1 MSEIYTAN
9 QGSFTFHVRVTKKC
23 NADCSYC
30 SSFERSF
37 SELMS
42 LEDLEKSMSFISNLI
57 EKYSLGGI
65 RKVVTVQY
73 VGGELL
79 TLPVDYFRE
88 FTNIV
93 EDKLSKSFKEVKEET
108 GIEDL
113 NFKWG
118 KIFYETESYGCLN
131 KTAYYFLAET
141 KTLSVSIENNPLTG
155 IKEHEEYKWVKIKEA
170 KKMTVNRINR
180 VLNWVEKRIYL

>member
-1 MSEIYTAN
+1 M
-9 QGSFTFHVRVTKKC
+9 KKIE
-23 NADCSYC
+23 
-30 SSFERSF
+30 SSGIVILRKERDDF
-37 SELMS
+37 LVLLMRS
-42 LEDLEKSMSFISNLI
+42 HDYWDFPK
-57 EKYSLGGI
+57 GGI
-65 RKVVTVQY
+65 ENNET
-73 VGGELL
+73 
-79 TLPVDYFRE
+79 
-88 FTNIV
+88 
-93 EDKLSKSFKEVKEET
+93 KLIAAIREVKEET

-141 KTLSVSIENNPLTG
+141 KTLNVSIENNPLTG
-155 IKEHEEYKWVKIKEA
+155 IKEHEEYKWVKIKDA